1 MHGHS
6 ATPMIVKARL
16 GYLGLIWAWSGHPH
30 AKPMKTLK
38 SYRMIEP
45 ALGSP
50 IFANQYGIDI
60 CGTVKVGD
68 EIFAEM

>member
-1 MHGHS
+1 
-6 ATPMIVKARL
+6 
-16 GYLGLIWAWSGHPH
+16 
-30 AKPMKTLK
+30 
-38 SYRMIEP
+38 MIEP

-68 EIFAEM
+68 EIFAEMWIHNTKMF